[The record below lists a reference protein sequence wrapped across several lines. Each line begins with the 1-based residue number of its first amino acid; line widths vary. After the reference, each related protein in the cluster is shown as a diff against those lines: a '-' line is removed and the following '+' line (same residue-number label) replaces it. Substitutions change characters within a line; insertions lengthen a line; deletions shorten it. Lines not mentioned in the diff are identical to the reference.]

1 MREVKFP
8 VGLYMDRAIQLNDG
22 MRPNA
27 ASHAT
32 ARRWTRVR
40 WPGAGGPSR
49 TAGSPTCEHQFESVL
64 RSPHGAVAERAG
76 PGRAR
81 PGRTAH
87 RIRVAGVALRG
98 RRGAEDLRNGAGG
111 PGVPGPGHGRRRGRG
126 RGARPGPGPLAGSAR
141 LPPLTSRPAPATG
154 DY

>member
-81 PGRTAH
+81 PGRAAH
-87 RIRVAGVALRG
+87 RIRVAEVALRG
-98 RRGAEDLRNGAGG
+98 RRRAEDLRD
-111 PGVPGPGHGRRRGRG
+111 GRG
-126 RGARPGPGPLAGSAR
+126 G
-141 LPPLTSRPAPATG
+141 TG
-154 DY
+154 GTETGCQRRKGR

>member
-1 MREVKFP
+1 MREVELP
-8 VGLYMDRAIQLNDG
+8 VDLYMDRAIQLSHG
-22 MRPNA
+22 RRPNA
-27 ASHAT
+27 APHTT

-49 TAGSPTCEHQFESVL
+49 TAGPPTCEHQFESVL

-98 RRGAEDLRNGAGG
+98 GRGAVVLRHGAGG
-111 PGVPGPGHGRRRGRG
+111 PGVRGPGHGRG
-126 RGARPGPGPLAGSAR
+126 
-141 LPPLTSRPAPATG
+141 
-154 DY
+154 